1 MHNPE
6 GDFAQAESEVIQLLQ
21 NNLSKLDND
30 NELFISFIDALF
42 VLQRLD
48 LVAAMLQDRY
58 GFTKP
63 LRLLIAK
70 NGSGVGLVRW
80 RILPLSEGREHQFI
94 FDANV
99 FNVDDTR
106 QEILAFHGNF
116 LYWPIMQMPLNKRRE
131 AC

>member
-1 MHNPE
+1 GRISRAEMPVRSPIDVSLAAPLLQCIK

-70 NGSGVGLVRW
+70 NGSGVGLVR
-80 RILPLSEGREHQFI
+80 
-94 FDANV
+94 
-99 FNVDDTR
+99 
-106 QEILAFHGNF
+106 
-116 LYWPIMQMPLNKRRE
+116 
-131 AC
+131 